1 LLVIAGDH
9 CSRAGIDAAIII
21 IIIVFKSP
29 VATCGNDSFRKLLFN
44 FRKVM
49 RMD

>member
-9 CSRAGIDAAIII
+9 CSRAGIDAAII